1 MNLAEYKGKF
11 NPILKAFIENV
22 CDIDVSVV
30 SKKDIYSFAKLIE
43 HFLILKNTRCLAPLS
58 LYQNVIIYSIVQ
70 SKTIIDLISRASPS
84 GSYTTY
90 NNWFDKLSYDK
101 LGIIFC
107 LLYIFCVQC

>member
-11 NPILKAFIENV
+11 NSILKAFIENV

-43 HFLILKNTRCLAPLS
+43 HFLILKNTRCLAPSS

-70 SKTIIDLISRASPS
+70 SKTIIDLISRASP
-84 GSYTTY
+84 
-90 NNWFDKLSYDK
+90 F
-101 LGIIFC
+101 FEF
-107 LLYIFCVQC
+107 YIFFVYNVKLLMRGLYN